1 MWQEILE
8 VLKGEEFISLQK
20 LTSQFNITSSQLNEI
35 LLKLGNLGYE
45 IEGNPYLGCR
55 INKIPDRLFPWEIRY
70 NLDTKIFG
78 KKIYYFEN
86 VTSTQDIA
94 FHLSCKEE
102 GTLIIAENQTKGR
115 GRWGRGWFSFP
126 YKGLYFSLIFKP
138 QGSFNKLS
146 LLSLLLS
153 VSVAEA
159 TEEIF
164 KIKIGIKWPNDLIL
178 ENKKLAGV
186 LTEVC
191 RGKESVIVVGGVG
204 VNVNNEKQE
213 LHPSGISLKEFFG
226 KKINRLELLKE
237 ILRKIER
244 NYILF
249 KEKKSYILEKWH
261 KYNITLGKKVEVIL
275 NNQKIEGIASA
286 LDEFGHLL
294 IRKDNG
300 EIERIVNPQVFRQS
314 L

>member
-8 VLKGEEFISLQK
+8 VLKEEEFISLQK
-20 LTSQFNITSSQLNEI
+20 LTNQFNITSSQLNEI
-35 LLKLGNLGYE
+35 LLKLGNLGYQ
-45 IEGNPYLGCR
+45 IEGNPYLGYR

-70 NLDTKIFG
+70 NLDTEIFG

-94 FHLSCKEE
+94 FHLSCKDE
-102 GTLIIAENQTKGR
+102 GILIVAENQTKGR
-115 GRWGRGWFSFP
+115 GRWGRGWLSFP

-138 QGSFNKLS
+138 QDSFKLS

-153 VSVAEA
+153 VSVAEVI
-159 TEEIF
+159 EEIF

-178 ENKKLAGV
+178 ENKKLAGI

-191 RGKESVIVVGGVG
+191 REKESVIVVGGIG

-213 LHPSGISLKEFFG
+213 LPPSGISLKEFFG
-226 KKINRLELLKE
+226 GKINRLELLKE

-244 NYILF
+244 NYVLF

-261 KYNITLGKKVEVIL
+261 RYNITLGKKVEVVL

-286 LDEFGHLL
+286 LDEFGYLL
-294 IRKDNG
+294 VRKDNG
-300 EIERIVNPQVFRQS
+300 EIERIANPQVFRQS

>member
-20 LTSQFNITSSQLNEI
+20 LTNQFNITSLQLNEI
-35 LLKLGNLGYE
+35 LLELGNLGYQ
-45 IEGNPYLGCR
+45 IEGNPYLGYR

-70 NLDTKIFG
+70 NLDTEIFG

-94 FHLSCKEE
+94 FRLSYKEE
-102 GTLIIAENQTKGR
+102 GTLIIAENQRKGR
-115 GRWGRGWFSFP
+115 GRWGREWLSFP

-138 QGSFNKLS
+138 QDSFKLS

-159 TEEIF
+159 IEEIF

-186 LTEVC
+186 LTEIH
-191 RGKESVIVVGGVG
+191 REKESVIVVGGIG

-213 LHPSGISLKEFFG
+213 LHPLGISLKEFFG
-226 KKINRLELLKE
+226 EKLNRLELLKE

-244 NYILF
+244 NYVLF

-275 NNQKIEGIASA
+275 SNQKIEGIASA

-294 IRKDNG
+294 VRKDNG
-300 EIERIVNPQVFRQS
+300 EIEKIVNPQVFRQS

>member
-1 MWQEILE
+1 MWQEILDI
-8 VLKGEEFISLQK
+8 LKGEEFISLQK
-20 LTSQFNITSSQLNEI
+20 LTNQFNITSLQLNEI

-45 IEGNPYLGCR
+45 IKGNPYLGYR
-55 INKIPDRLFPWEIRY
+55 INKIPDRLFPWEVRY
-70 NLDTKIFG
+70 NLDTEIFG

-86 VTSTQDIA
+86 ITSTQDIA
-94 FHLSCKEE
+94 FRLSYKEE

-138 QGSFNKLS
+138 QDSFKLS

-178 ENKKLAGV
+178 KNKKLAGV

-191 RGKESVIVVGGVG
+191 REKESVIVVGGVG

-213 LHPSGISLKEFFG
+213 LPPSGISLKEFFG

-244 NYILF
+244 NYVLF
-249 KEKKSYILEKWH
+249 KEKKSHILEKWH

>member
-1 MWQEILE
+1 MWQEILDI
-8 VLKGEEFISLQK
+8 LKGEEFISLQK
-20 LTSQFNITSSQLNEI
+20 LTNQFNITSLQLNEI

-45 IEGNPYLGCR
+45 IKGNPYLGYR
-55 INKIPDRLFPWEIRY
+55 INKIPDRLFPWEVRY
-70 NLDTKIFG
+70 NLDTEIFG

-86 VTSTQDIA
+86 ITSTQDIA
-94 FHLSCKEE
+94 FRLSYKEE

-138 QGSFNKLS
+138 QDSFKLS

-178 ENKKLAGV
+178 KNKKLAGV

-191 RGKESVIVVGGVG
+191 REKESVIVVGGVG

-213 LHPSGISLKEFFG
+213 LPPSGISLKEFFG

-244 NYILF
+244 NYVLF
-249 KEKKSYILEKWH
+249 KEKKSHILEKWH

-294 IRKDNG
+294 VRKDNG
-300 EIERIVNPQVFRQS
+300 EIEKIVNPQVFRQS

>member
-1 MWQEILE
+1 MWQEILDI
-8 VLKGEEFISLQK
+8 LKGEEFISLQK
-20 LTSQFNITSSQLNEI
+20 LTNQFNITSLQLNEI

-45 IEGNPYLGCR
+45 IKGNPYLGYR
-55 INKIPDRLFPWEIRY
+55 INKIPDRLFPWEVRY
-70 NLDTKIFG
+70 NLDTEIFG

-86 VTSTQDIA
+86 ITSTQDIA
-94 FHLSCKEE
+94 FRLSYKEE

-138 QGSFNKLS
+138 QDSFKLS

-178 ENKKLAGV
+178 KNKKLAGV

-191 RGKESVIVVGGVG
+191 REKESVIVVGGVG

-213 LHPSGISLKEFFG
+213 LPPSGISLKEFFG

-244 NYILF
+244 NYVLF
-249 KEKKSYILEKWH
+249 KEKKSHILEKWH

-294 IRKDNG
+294 VRKDNG
-300 EIERIVNPQVFRQS
+300 EMEKIVNPQVFRQS